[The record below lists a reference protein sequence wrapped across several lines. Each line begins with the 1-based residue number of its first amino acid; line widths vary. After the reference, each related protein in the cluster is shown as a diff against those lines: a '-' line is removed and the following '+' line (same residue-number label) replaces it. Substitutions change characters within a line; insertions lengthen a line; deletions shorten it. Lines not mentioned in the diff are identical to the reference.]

1 CFNSH
6 RNGFFLCC
14 TPTAWPLMGFG
25 GRLHRASVAL
35 ERRRPRARAPLA
47 ALNHLEQLVR
57 RLALWRWI
65 PASAPAAR
73 RPRQQ
78 PTLCALGAAPLLVA
92 PPKLLS
98 SGASCAAGPVLARV
112 QIISIA
118 RAIVHVQPR
127 QQSTERGHARIH
139 QLVEQRVADRRPAL
153 IAAFVGA
160 AKAGERERLR
170 AAQRWISRGTH
181 IKLLFKFDGVPPPSG
196 FTENEARRLPGWS
209 GLRRSGDIGGPR
221 GHGLTRLVA
230 LERAHWKRG
239 QPVRDLARQPHALAA
254 DDARARERAVPHPQP
269 DRRVGHARDRDDLVL
284 AEQPHDA

>member
-1 CFNSH
+1 
-6 RNGFFLCC
+6 
-14 TPTAWPLMGFG
+14 
-25 GRLHRASVAL
+25 
-35 ERRRPRARAPLA
+35 
-47 ALNHLEQLVR
+47 
-57 RLALWRWI
+57 
-65 PASAPAAR
+65 
-73 RPRQQ
+73 
-78 PTLCALGAAPLLVA
+78 
-92 PPKLLS
+92 
-98 SGASCAAGPVLARV
+98 
-112 QIISIA
+112 
-118 RAIVHVQPR
+118 
-127 QQSTERGHARIH
+127 
-139 QLVEQRVADRRPAL
+139 PAL

-284 AEQPHDA
+284 AEQPHDAGRGEQRGGVGAGSGYLHRRWSFGLLVLLDLGHRASCVRMPSERTNEKEARPARCAGWTCGLRHSAGRLSYASAGLICRLRKQPGLSALAPFAGSSSGSGFDSARAGSRLQSGAISQTRPACVSFVAV